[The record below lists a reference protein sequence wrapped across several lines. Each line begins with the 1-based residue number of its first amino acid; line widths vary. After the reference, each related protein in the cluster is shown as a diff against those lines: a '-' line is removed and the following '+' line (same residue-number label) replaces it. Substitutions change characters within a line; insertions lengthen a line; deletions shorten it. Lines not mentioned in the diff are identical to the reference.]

1 MNCPTTRTVLLAAC
15 VALAAAVTAADRP
28 FPVPPPSAYVDAES
42 SVNVPLPTDQG
53 RRIRLTVAFDPT
65 PSNAVQVAF
74 GNDRDGSQNLEPEET
89 ELVLGVDCGEPFAR
103 NESKS
108 RVEVEQWSLST
119 CSADQPEQEGVHHCS
134 TSSSTQPSTFT
145 SLATFNLKQPRE
157 RWNLAKVT
165 THNLATTNLT
175 VFAEFYNR
183 GKVLFLR

>member
-15 VALAAAVTAADRP
+15 VALALTAPATDRP
-28 FPVPPPSAYVDAES
+28 FPAPPPSAYVDAES

-53 RRIRLTVAFDPT
+53 RRIKLTVAFDPT
-65 PSNAVQVAF
+65 PSNAVQFAF
-74 GNDRDGSQNLEPEET
+74 GNDRDKSQNLEPEET
-89 ELVLGVDCGEPFAR
+89 ELVVGCDCGEWFAQ
-103 NESKS
+103 K
-108 RVEVEQWSLST
+108 EVVSGLVVGSWTEIVGGNQL
-119 CSADQPEQEGVHHCS
+119 
-134 TSSSTQPSTFT
+134 
-145 SLATFNLKQPRE
+145 LATNARTTCVSFRQPRE

>member
-1 MNCPTTRTVLLAAC
+1 MNRPTTRTLILIAGA
-15 VALAAAVTAADRP
+15 ALAAAVTAADRP
-28 FPVPPPSAYVDAES
+28 FPVPPPSAYPDAES

-53 RRIRLTVAFDPT
+53 RRIKLTVAFDPT

-74 GNDRDGSQNLEPEET
+74 GNDRDKSQNLEPEET
-89 ELVLGVDCGEPFAR
+89 ELVLGVDCGELFAR

-119 CSADQPEQEGVHHCS
+119 CYADQPEQEGNHHSS
-134 TSSSTQPSTFT
+134 TSSSTQPLAYT